1 MSNLTAAG
9 RAAISDLSR
18 RYGLS
23 EAAVEHMA
31 RAVANGGGSMAQFNV
46 PELGGSGQWMAGGMT
61 MVGDMFNHGLQA
73 TVSNLCGEL
82 ASAMAGVPFF
92 ERPQSMGMGGGM
104 GGAWWP
110 EWLGQPA
117 SSGGQNQARYAYFPQ
132 ARRLAFDHGDGRPVA
147 LLDTGE
153 HNIGGFSQQ
162 QSGPGDPFLGV
173 SVSSQF
179 GQFPLSSFPYADGT
193 GPARQ
198 ATPEPQAWAPQPQPQ
213 PFQPPEPSP
222 AQGFAE
228 SAPARVSADEIL
240 ETIGRLASLR
250 DAGALSD
257 EEFAAKKAELL
268 ARL

>member
-9 RAAISDLSR
+9 RAAIGDLSR

-31 RAVANGGGSMAQFNV
+31 HAVANGGGSMAQFNV

-82 ASAMAGVPFF
+82 SSAMAGAAFF
-92 ERPQSMGMGGGM
+92 ERPQASGMGGGFS
-104 GGAWWP
+104 GGWWP
-110 EWLGQPA
+110 DWLGQPA
-117 SSGGQNQARYAYFPQ
+117 STGGQNQARYAYFPH
-132 ARRLAFDHGDGRPVA
+132 ARRLAFDFGDGRPVA

-153 HNIGGFSQQ
+153 HHIGGFSQQ

-179 GQFPLSSFPYADGT
+179 GQFALSSFPFADGT
-193 GPARQ
+193 GPMRQ
-198 ATPEPQAWAPQPQPQ
+198 AQPAPQPEPQWAPEPQ
-213 PFQPPEPSP
+213 PFAQP
-222 AQGFAE
+222 AQGGAE
-228 SAPARVSADEIL
+228 GGRASADDIL
-240 ETIGRLASLR
+240 ETIGRLAKLR

-268 ARL
+268 ARI